1 MEATGSPRVLQ
12 VAIPIFKDVTA
23 LDFVGPYEP
32 LQVLPNVNVVFVSH
46 SKGLYAADGGMLS
59 IEATATFDE
68 VPGPDI
74 VVVPGGDV
82 TKAAMADKPLLDW
95 IRKAHETSLYTTSVC
110 TGSLLLG
117 AAGILQGKEA
127 TTHWTALQML
137 SNFGAKPVSSR
148 VVQSGKIITAAGV
161 SAGIDMGLKLAALI
175 TDDTTAKVVQLM
187 MEYDPQPPFNCGSV
201 DTASPDVVAIAR
213 SWVEKMMP
221 ELSGAGSHLH
231 QTTPASSV
239 NV

>member
-1 MEATGSPRVLQ
+1 MEATGSPARVLQ
-12 VAIPIFKDVTA
+12 VAIPIFKNVTA

-32 LQVLPNVNVVFVSH
+32 LHILPNVNVVFVSH
-46 SKGLYAADGGMLS
+46 SKGLYTADQGMLS

-68 VPGPDI
+68 VPSPDI
-74 VVVPGGDV
+74 IVVPGGDG
-82 TKAAMADKPLLDW
+82 TNALMADKSILDW

-110 TGSLLLG
+110 SGSMLLG

-127 TTHWTALQML
+127 TTHWMALQML

-175 TDDTTAKVVQLM
+175 TDETTAKVVQLM

-201 DTASPDVVAIAR
+201 ATASPDIVAIAR

-221 ELSGAGSHLH
+221 DVHLH
-231 QTTPASSV
+231 QTPAPSSNV
-239 NV
+239 NL

>member
-12 VAIPIFKDVTA
+12 VAIPIFKNVTA
-23 LDFVGPYEP
+23 LDFVGPYE
-32 LQVLPNVNVVFVSH
+32 LLHILPNVNVVFVSH

-68 VPGPDI
+68 VPSPDI
-74 VVVPGGDV
+74 VVVPGGYGSN
-82 TKAAMADKPLLDW
+82 ALMADKPILDW

-110 TGSLLLG
+110 SGSLLLG

-127 TTHWTALQML
+127 TTHWMALQML

-201 DTASPDVVAIAR
+201 DTASPDIVAIAR

-221 ELSGAGSHLH
+221 ELSGAGSA
-231 QTTPASSV
+231 PASSV

>member
-32 LQVLPNVNVVFVSH
+32 LHVLPNVNVVFVSH

-221 ELSGAGSHLH
+221 ELSGAGSH